1 MNLRLYFCHF
11 LSYNLQKLKG
21 VEDISMDKQTKSKI
35 DAEKQI
41 EIEWYREN
49 IMGMVEQIGNENHLL
64 KIYSYIKV
72 FFDNQ

>member
-1 MNLRLYFCHF
+1 M
-11 LSYNLQKLKG
+11 
-21 VEDISMDKQTKSKI
+21 EKQAKSKI

-41 EIEWYREN
+41 EIEWYRGN
-49 IMGMVEQIGNENHLL
+49 IVGMVEQIQNDNYLL